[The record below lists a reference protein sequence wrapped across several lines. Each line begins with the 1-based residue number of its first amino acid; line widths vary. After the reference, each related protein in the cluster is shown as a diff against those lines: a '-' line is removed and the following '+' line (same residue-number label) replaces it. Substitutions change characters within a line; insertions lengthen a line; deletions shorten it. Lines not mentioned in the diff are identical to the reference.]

1 MIKKTNA
8 SLEIGGKTL
17 TLEVGNLAK
26 LATSSVLAR
35 LGDTMVLVTVV
46 MGSVRT
52 DIDYF
57 PLTVE
62 YIERLY
68 AGGRIKGSR
77 WVKREGRPTDDAVLT
92 ARLID
97 RSVRPLFPKEFKKE
111 VQIIAT
117 VLSVD
122 GENSPDVLS
131 VVAAS
136 AALAISP
143 IPWKGPV
150 GAVRIGYVKEKDPSA
165 GSGQEYI
172 VNPGIAE
179 SELSE
184 LDLIV
189 TSLKGKTLMLEAGA
203 LQVSEDVVLEGI
215 RKAQIE
221 NDKIIDFIEE
231 FARLQLPMQSI
242 GGQAKK
248 VGVKKEAVN
257 PNTQYE
263 ELIALLEKSYKT
275 EIVELVKSRV
285 SKESSGDSGAF
296 IDQII
301 EQEKSKD
308 KEFNA
313 DKKLLAKAVEYIM
326 FKSIRDNTLNKGARP
341 DGRKIDEIRPIS
353 CEVSVLPRTHGS
365 AIFNRGDTQALT
377 IATLGSPRLEQ
388 LIESAEGEESKR
400 YIHHYNMP
408 PYSVGEAG
416 RIGFT
421 SRREIGH
428 GALGERAIMAV
439 IPTQKE
445 FPYTIRVVSEILS
458 SNGSTSMAAA
468 CGSTLALMDAGVPIK
483 KPVAGIAMGMVS
495 EKDKYVIL
503 TDILGLED
511 FSGDMDFK
519 VAGTDSGITA
529 IQLDVKVLGI
539 TIEQVKEVFEK
550 AKKARLFILE
560 KMIAVVGTGKKSVSE
575 YAPKIEQV
583 QVPVDKIGEVIG
595 PGGRVIKSIIATTGA
610 TVDVEDDGI
619 VTISGTDI
627 EAVAKAV
634 DWVKGIVRE
643 VKVGEIFEEAQ
654 VKRILPFG
662 AFVEFLPGKEGMV
675 HVSKMKEGFVR
686 NPLDVVAIG
695 QKVKVKVVE
704 IDDQGRTNLSMLFG
718 EGGKAGGNI
727 SPKREAPVGNDY
739 GQPQPPVAPAFTS
752 IANANMSPTTPMAPS
767 EHPLARQFRRERFS
781 QGPNRAQGNW
791 RDRRTP
797 TGRALGSGS
806 ADTRFRKSHY

>member
-1 MIKKTNA
+1 MIKKNSA
-8 SLEIGGKTL
+8 SLELGGKTL
-17 TLEVGNLAK
+17 TLEVGQLAQQ
-26 LATSSVLAR
+26 ATSSVLAR

-46 MGSVRT
+46 MGKERT

-77 WVKREGRPTDDAVLT
+77 WVKREGRPTDDATLT

-150 GAVRIGYVKEKDPSA
+150 GSVRMGYVQD
-165 GSGQEYI
+165 QETKKADFI
-172 VNPGIAE
+172 VNPGVVE
-179 SELSE
+179 SDLSE

-203 LQVSEDVVLEGI
+203 QQVSEDIVLEGI
-215 RKAQIE
+215 KKAQIE
-221 NDKIIDFIEE
+221 NDKIIAFIEDFVVE
-231 FARLQLPMQSI
+231 I
-242 GGQAKK
+242 GT
-248 VGVKKEAVN
+248 KKEEAKS
-257 PNTQYE
+257 NTQYQ

-275 EIVELVKSRV
+275 EIVDMIKTRV
-285 SKESSGDSGAF
+285 SKESNGDASEFVDKIVEEQKAKDEDFSGDKKM
-296 IDQII
+296 I
-301 EQEKSKD
+301 E
-308 KEFNA
+308 
-313 DKKLLAKAVEYIM
+313 KAIEYIM
-326 FKSIRDNTLNKGARP
+326 FKALRDSTLNKGVRP

-353 CEVSVLPRTHGS
+353 CQVGILPRTHGS

-377 IATLGSPRLEQ
+377 IATLGSPRMEQ

-428 GALGERAIMAV
+428 GALGERSIMAV
-439 IPTQKE
+439 IPTQAE

-458 SNGSTSMAAA
+458 SNGSTSMAAT
-468 CGSTLALMDAGVPIK
+468 CGSTLALLDAGVPIK

-495 EKDKYVIL
+495 DGAKYVIL

-519 VAGTDSGITA
+519 VAGTDSGITG

-539 TIEQVKEVFEK
+539 TENQIKEVFER

-560 KMIAVVGTGKKSVSE
+560 KMIAVAGTGKKAVSE

-583 QVPVDKIGEVIG
+583 QIAVDKIGEVIG

-610 TVDVEDDGI
+610 TVDVEDSGI
-619 VTISGTDI
+619 VTISGTDKD
-627 EAVAKAV
+627 AVAKAV
-634 DWVKGIVRE
+634 EWVKGIVRE
-643 VKVGEIFEEAQ
+643 VKVGEIFEEAE
-654 VKRILPFG
+654 VKRVLPFG

-675 HVSKMKEGFVR
+675 HVSKMAEGFVR
-686 NPLDVVAIG
+686 NPLDVIKLG
-695 QKVKVKVVE
+695 QKVKVKVYE
-704 IDDQGRTNLSMLFG
+704 IDDQGRTNLTMLFG
-718 EGGKAGGNI
+718 EKSGG
-727 SPKREAPVGNDY
+727 SVPPKREVSVNDD
-739 GQPQPPVAPAFTS
+739 QSQPPVVPPAV
-752 IANANMSPTTPMAPS
+752 TTPS
-767 EHPLARQFRRERFS
+767 EHPLSRQFRRERFS
-781 QGPNRAQGNW
+781 QGPNRTQGNW

-797 TGRALGSGS
+797 GGQALGSRP

>member
-1 MIKKTNA
+1 MIKKNSA
-8 SLEIGGKTL
+8 SLELGGKTL
-17 TLEVGNLAK
+17 TLEVGQLAQQ
-26 LATSSVLAR
+26 ATSSVLAR

-46 MGSVRT
+46 MGKERT

-77 WVKREGRPTDDAVLT
+77 WVKREGRPTDDATLT

-150 GAVRIGYVKEKDPSA
+150 GSVRMGYVQD
-165 GSGQEYI
+165 QETKKADFI
-172 VNPGIAE
+172 VNPGVVE
-179 SELSE
+179 SDLSE

-203 LQVSEDVVLEGI
+203 QQVSEDIVLEGI
-215 RKAQIE
+215 KKAQIE
-221 NDKIIDFIEE
+221 NDKIIAFIEDFVVE
-231 FARLQLPMQSI
+231 I
-242 GGQAKK
+242 GT
-248 VGVKKEAVN
+248 KKEEAKS
-257 PNTQYE
+257 NTQYQ

-275 EIVELVKSRV
+275 EIVDMIKTRV
-285 SKESSGDSGAF
+285 SKESNGNASEFVDKIVEEQKAKDEDFSGDKKM
-296 IDQII
+296 I
-301 EQEKSKD
+301 E
-308 KEFNA
+308 
-313 DKKLLAKAVEYIM
+313 KAIEYIM
-326 FKSIRDNTLNKGARP
+326 FKALRDSTLNKGVRP

-353 CEVSVLPRTHGS
+353 CQVGILPRTHGS

-377 IATLGSPRLEQ
+377 IATLGSPRMEQ

-428 GALGERAIMAV
+428 GALGERSIMAV
-439 IPTQKE
+439 IPTQAE

-458 SNGSTSMAAA
+458 SNGSTSMAAT
-468 CGSTLALMDAGVPIK
+468 CGSTLALLDAGVPIK

-495 EKDKYVIL
+495 DGAKYVIL

-519 VAGTDSGITA
+519 VAGTDSGITG

-539 TIEQVKEVFEK
+539 TENQIKEVFER

-560 KMIAVVGTGKKSVSE
+560 KMIAVAGTGKKAVSE

-583 QVPVDKIGEVIG
+583 QIAVDKIGEVIG

-610 TVDVEDDGI
+610 TVDVEDSGI
-619 VTISGTDI
+619 VTISGTDKD
-627 EAVAKAV
+627 AVAKAV
-634 DWVKGIVRE
+634 EWVKGIVRE
-643 VKVGEIFEEAQ
+643 VKVGEIFEEAE
-654 VKRILPFG
+654 VKRVLPFG

-675 HVSKMKEGFVR
+675 HVSKMAEGFVR
-686 NPLDVVAIG
+686 NPLDVIKLG
-695 QKVKVKVVE
+695 QKVKVKVYE
-704 IDDQGRTNLSMLFG
+704 IDDQGRTNLTMLFG
-718 EGGKAGGNI
+718 EKSGG
-727 SPKREAPVGNDY
+727 SVPPKREVPPVPANDDQS
-739 GQPQPPVAPAFTS
+739 QPPIVPPVA
-752 IANANMSPTTPMAPS
+752 TTPS
-767 EHPLARQFRRERFS
+767 EHPLSRQFRRERFS
-781 QGPNRAQGNW
+781 QGINRTQGNW

-797 TGRALGSGS
+797 GGQALGSRP

>member
-46 MGSVRT
+46 MGSART

-203 LQVSEDVVLEGI
+203 LQVSEDVALEGI

>member
-1 MIKKTNA
+1 MIKKTTA

-17 TLEVGNLAK
+17 TLEVGSLAK
-26 LATSSVLAR
+26 QATSSVLAR
-35 LGDTMVLVTVV
+35 LGDTMVLLTVV
-46 MGSVRT
+46 MGKERT

-122 GENSPDVLS
+122 GENAPDTLS

-150 GAVRIGYVKEKDPSA
+150 GTVRMGYVKEKE
-165 GSGQEYI
+165 SGKASFI
-172 VNPGIAE
+172 VNPGMAE

-189 TSLKGKTLMLEAGA
+189 TGLKGKTLMLEAGA
-203 LQVSEDVVLEGI
+203 QQVAEDIALEGI
-215 RKAQIE
+215 EKAQIE
-221 NDKIIDFIEE
+221 NDKIIDFIED
-231 FARLQLPMQSI
+231 F
-242 GGQAKK
+242 AKK
-248 VGVKKEAVN
+248 VGEKKEEAKI
-257 PNTQYE
+257 NTKYH

-275 EIVELVKSRV
+275 EIVAMIKNRAT
-285 SKESSGDSGAF
+285 KESSGDAGEL
-296 IDQII
+296 IEKII
-301 EQEKSKD
+301 EEQKAKD
-308 KEFNA
+308 EDFEG
-313 DKKLLAKAVEYIM
+313 DKKLIAKAIESIM
-326 FKSIRDNTLNKGARP
+326 FKALRDSTLNKGVRP
-341 DGRKIDEIRPIS
+341 DGRKADEIRPIS
-353 CEVSVLPRTHGS
+353 CQVSVLPRTHGS

-377 IATLGSPRLEQ
+377 IATLGSPRMEQ

-428 GALGERAIMAV
+428 GALGERSIMAV
-439 IPTQKE
+439 IPSQTE

-458 SNGSTSMAAA
+458 SNGSTSMAAT

-483 KPVAGIAMGMVS
+483 KMVAGIAMGMVS
-495 EKDKYVIL
+495 DENKYVIL

-519 VAGTDSGITA
+519 VAGTDAGITG
-529 IQLDVKVLGI
+529 IQMDVKVLGI
-539 TIEQVKEVFEK
+539 TIKQIKEVFEK
-550 AKKARLFILE
+550 AKVARLFILE
-560 KMIAVVGTGKKSVSE
+560 KMIAVVGTGRKGVSE

-583 QVPVDKIGEVIG
+583 QIAVDKIGEVIG

-610 TVDVEDDGI
+610 TVDVEDSGI
-619 VTISGTDI
+619 VTISGTDKD
-627 EAVAKAV
+627 AVAKAV

-643 VKVGEIFEEAQ
+643 VKVGEVFEEAE
-654 VKRILPFG
+654 VKRVLPFG

-675 HVSKMKEGFVR
+675 HVSKMAEGFVK
-686 NPLDVVAIG
+686 NPLDVVKIG
-695 QKVKVKVVE
+695 QKVKVKVYE
-704 IDDQGRTNLSMLFG
+704 IDDQGRTNLTMLFG
-718 EGGKAGGNI
+718 EKTGGNI
-727 SPKREAPVGNDY
+727 PPKREAPVSNDQ
-739 GQPQPPVAPAFTS
+739 GPQVPSAPVFTSAPAFTPDPANTKPVAP
-752 IANANMSPTTPMAPS
+752 IAPITPV
-767 EHPLARQFRRERFS
+767 EHPLSRQFKRERFS
-781 QGPNRAQGNW
+781 QGLNRTQGNW
-791 RDRRTP
+791 RDRRSPGAP
-797 TGRALGSGS
+797 TYGSRS
-806 ADTRFRKSHY
+806 TDTRFRKPHY

>member
-1 MIKKTNA
+1 MNKNKKTTA
-8 SLEIGGKTL
+8 TLEIGGKTL
-17 TLEVGNLAK
+17 TLEVGSLAQQ
-26 LATSSVLAR
+26 ATSAVLAR
-35 LGDTMVLVTVV
+35 LGDTMVLLTVV
-46 MGSVRT
+46 MGKERP

-62 YIERLY
+62 YVERLY

-77 WVKREGRPTDDAVLT
+77 WVKREGRPTDEAILT
-92 ARLID
+92 GRLID
-97 RSVRPLFPKEFKKE
+97 RSIRPLFPKTFKKE
-111 VQIIAT
+111 VQVIAT

-122 GENSPDVLS
+122 GENSPDILS
-131 VVAAS
+131 VVATS

-150 GAVRIGYVKEKDPSA
+150 GAVRMGYVNNKENGKSDFV
-165 GSGQEYI
+165 
-172 VNPGIAE
+172 VNPGMAE

-203 LQVSEDVVLEGI
+203 QQIAEDIVLEGI
-215 RKAQIE
+215 KKAQAE
-221 NDKIIDFIEE
+221 NERIITFIED
-231 FARLQLPMQSI
+231 FAKQV
-242 GGQAKK
+242 GQ
-248 VGVKKEAVN
+248 KKEEVK
-257 PNTQYE
+257 PNT
-263 ELIALLEKSYKT
+263 ELLELVAVLEKSYRT
-275 EIVELVKSRV
+275 EIVTMIKERI
-285 SKESSGDSGAF
+285 SKELRGDPGEF
-296 IDQII
+296 IDKII
-301 EQEKSKD
+301 EEQKAKD
-308 KEFNA
+308 KDFTE
-313 DKKLLAKAVEYIM
+313 DKKLIAIAIEHIM
-326 FKSIRDNTLNKGARP
+326 FKCLRENTLEKGIRP
-341 DGRKIDEIRPIS
+341 DGRKVDEIRPIS
-353 CEVSVLPRTHGS
+353 CQISVLPRTHGS

-377 IATLGSPRLEQ
+377 IATLGSPRMEQ

-416 RIGFT
+416 RFGFT

-439 IPTQKE
+439 IPSQTE

-458 SNGSTSMAAA
+458 SNGSTSMAAT

-495 EKDKYVIL
+495 KDDKYVIL

-529 IQLDVKVLGI
+529 IQLDVKILGL
-539 TIEQVKEVFEK
+539 TIEQIKEVFAK
-550 AKKARLFILE
+550 AKIARLFILE
-560 KMIAVVGTGKKSVSE
+560 KIIAVAGAGRKGVSE

-610 TVDVEDDGI
+610 TVDVEDSGI
-619 VTISGTDI
+619 VTISGTDKD
-627 EAVAKAV
+627 AVAKAV
-634 DWVKGIVRE
+634 EWVKGIVRE
-643 VKVGEIFEEAQ
+643 VKVGEIFEEAE
-654 VKRILPFG
+654 VKRVLNFG

-675 HVSKMKEGFVR
+675 HVSKMAEGFVR
-686 NPLDVVAIG
+686 NPLDVVKIG
-695 QKVKVKVVE
+695 QKVKVKVYE
-704 IDDQGRTNLSMLFG
+704 IDDQGRTNLTMLFG
-718 EGGKAGGNI
+718 EKTGGNI
-727 SPKREAPVGNDY
+727 PSKKEGPIVNDDQGQIPPTPTFTPRAAANTIPMTPV
-739 GQPQPPVAPAFTS
+739 
-752 IANANMSPTTPMAPS
+752 APS
-767 EHPLARQFRRERFS
+767 EHPLSRQFRRERFS
-781 QGPNRAQGNW
+781 QGSNRAQGNW

-797 TGRALGSGS
+797 GGPALGSRP
-806 ADTRFRKSHY
+806 ADSRFRKSHY

>member
-1 MIKKTNA
+1 MTTNKKTTA
-8 SLEIGGKTL
+8 TLEIGGKTL
-17 TLEVGNLAK
+17 TLEIGTLAQQ
-26 LATSSVLAR
+26 ATSSVLAR
-35 LGDTMVLVTVV
+35 LGDTMVLLTVV
-46 MGSVRT
+46 MGKERT

-77 WVKREGRPTDDAVLT
+77 WVKREGRPTDDAILT

-136 AALAISP
+136 AALAMSP

-150 GAVRIGYVKEKDPSA
+150 GTVRIGYVKDKE
-165 GSGQEYI
+165 SGKSDFI
-172 VNPGIAE
+172 VNPGMAE

-189 TSLKGKTLMLEAGA
+189 TGLKGPLRSEASKTLMLEAGA
-203 LQVSEDVVLEGI
+203 LQVAEDIVLEGI
-215 RKAQIE
+215 KKAQIE
-221 NDKIIDFIEE
+221 NDKIISFIED
-231 FARLQLPMQSI
+231 F
-242 GGQAKK
+242 AKK
-248 VGVKKEAVN
+248 NETKKENVK
-257 PNTQYE
+257 PNTQYQ
-263 ELIALLEKSYKT
+263 ELIALLEKSYQT
-275 EIVELVKSRV
+275 EIVGMIKNRV
-285 SKESSGDSGAF
+285 TKESSGDASEF
-296 IDQII
+296 IEKII
-301 EQEKSKD
+301 EEQKNKD
-308 KEFNA
+308 EDFA
-313 DKKLLAKAVEYIM
+313 GDKKLIAKAIESIM
-326 FKSIRDNTLNKGARP
+326 FKALRESTLAKGIRP

-353 CEVSVLPRTHGS
+353 CQVSVLPRTHGS

-377 IATLGSPRLEQ
+377 IATLGSPRMEQ

-428 GALGERAIMAV
+428 GALGERSIMAV
-439 IPTQKE
+439 IPTQAE

-458 SNGSTSMAAA
+458 SNGSTSMAAT

-495 EKDKYVIL
+495 DGAKYVIL

-519 VAGTDSGITA
+519 VAGTDSGITG

-539 TIEQVKEVFEK
+539 TIDQIKEVFER

-560 KMIAVVGTGKKSVSE
+560 KMIAVVGIGKKAVSE

-610 TVDVEDDGI
+610 TVDVEDSGI
-619 VTISGTDI
+619 VTISGTDKN
-627 EAVAKAV
+627 AVMKAV
-634 DWVKGIVRE
+634 EWVKGIVRE
-643 VKVGEIFEEAQ
+643 VEVGEIFEEAE
-654 VKRILPFG
+654 VKRVLPFG

-675 HVSKMKEGFVR
+675 HVSKMAEGFVR
-686 NPLDVVAIG
+686 NPLDIVKLG
-695 QKVKVKVVE
+695 QKVKVKVIEVDE
-704 IDDQGRTNLSMLFG
+704 QGRTNLTMLFG
-718 EGGKAGGNI
+718 EKSGSVPGG
-727 SPKREAPVGNDY
+727 SVPPKREGPVNEN
-739 GQPQPPVAPAFTS
+739 QPSVLPASGFPPAAT
-752 IANANMSPTTPMAPS
+752 APS
-767 EHPLARQFRRERFS
+767 EHPLSRQFRRERFS

-797 TGRALGSGS
+797 GGQALGSTPAGS
-806 ADTRFRKSHY
+806 RFRKSHY

>member
-1 MIKKTNA
+1 MKTQKISA
-8 SLEIGGKTL
+8 SLEVGGKTL
-17 TLEVGNLAK
+17 TLEVGELARQ
-26 LATSSVLAR
+26 ATSSVLAR

-46 MGSVRT
+46 MGKERT

-62 YIERLY
+62 YVERLY

-77 WVKREGRPTDDAVLT
+77 WVKREGRPTDDAILT
-92 ARLID
+92 GRLID
-97 RSVRPLFPKEFKKE
+97 RSVRPLFPKGFKKE

-143 IPWKGPV
+143 IPWSGPV
-150 GAVRIGYVKEKDPSA
+150 GAVRIGYVQDKESKKADF
-165 GSGQEYI
+165 I
-172 VNPGIAE
+172 VNPGMAQ

-203 LQVSEDVVLEGI
+203 QQISEDIVLDGI
-215 RKAQIE
+215 KKAQIE
-221 NDKIIDFIEE
+221 NDKIIDFIED
-231 FARLQLPMQSI
+231 F
-242 GGQAKK
+242 AKK
-248 VGVKKEAVN
+248 VNPPAGGKKEEVKVN
-257 PNTQYE
+257 T
-263 ELIALLEKSYKT
+263 ELLELVALLEKSYKT
-275 EIVELVKSRV
+275 EIISMIKDRI
-285 SKESSGDSGAF
+285 SKELSGDPGVF
-296 IDQII
+296 IDKII
-301 EQEKSKD
+301 EEQKAKD
-308 KEFNA
+308 EDFSA
-313 DKKLLAKAVEYIM
+313 DKKLIAIAIEYIM
-326 FKSIRDNTLNKGARP
+326 FKNLRENTLTKGIRP

-353 CEVSVLPRTHGS
+353 CKVSVLPRTHGS
-365 AIFNRGDTQALT
+365 ALFNRGDTQALT
-377 IATLGSPRLEQ
+377 IATLGSPRMEQ

-408 PYSVGEAG
+408 PYSTGEAG
-416 RIGFT
+416 RLGVT

-439 IPTQKE
+439 IPSQAE

-458 SNGSTSMAAA
+458 SNGSTSMAAT
-468 CGSTLALMDAGVPIK
+468 CGSTLALMDAGVPLK

-495 EKDKYVIL
+495 KDDKYVIL

-529 IQLDVKVLGI
+529 IQLDVKILGLK
-539 TIEQVKEVFEK
+539 IEQIKEVFEK
-550 AKKARLFILE
+550 AKVARLFILE
-560 KMIAVVGTGKKSVSE
+560 KIIAVVGTGKKNVSE

-583 QVPVDKIGEVIG
+583 QIPVDKIGEVIG

-610 TVDVEDDGI
+610 TVDVEDSGI
-619 VTISGTDI
+619 VTISGTDKD
-627 EAVAKAV
+627 AVAKAV

-643 VKVGEIFEEAQ
+643 VKVGEIFPEAE

-686 NPLDVVAIG
+686 NPLDVVQIG

-718 EGGKAGGNI
+718 ETGGNI
-727 SPKREAPVGNDY
+727 PPKKEGPRDDDQSQIAQAPV
-739 GQPQPPVAPAFTS
+739 AA
-752 IANANMSPTTPMAPS
+752 APS
-767 EHPLARQFRRERFS
+767 EHPLSRQFKRERFS
-781 QGPNRAQGNW
+781 QGPNRAQGSW
-791 RDRRTP
+791 RNRRP
-797 TGRALGSGS
+797 SGGPALGSRP

>member
-1 MIKKTNA
+1 MNTNKKTTA
-8 SLEIGGKTL
+8 TMEIGGKTL
-17 TLEVGNLAK
+17 TLETGSLAK
-26 LATSSVLAR
+26 QATSSVLAR

-46 MGSVRT
+46 MGRERT

-62 YIERLY
+62 YVERLY

-77 WVKREGRPTDDAVLT
+77 WVKREGRPTDDAILT

-97 RSVRPLFPKEFKKE
+97 RSVRPLFPKELKKE

-122 GENSPDVLS
+122 GENSPDILS
-131 VVAAS
+131 VVATS

-150 GAVRIGYVKEKDPSA
+150 GAVRIGHVTDKETKKS
-165 GSGQEYI
+165 EFI
-172 VNPGIAE
+172 VNPGVAE

-203 LQVSEDVVLEGI
+203 LQIAESTALEGI
-215 RKAQIE
+215 KKAQAE
-221 NDKIIDFIEE
+221 NDKIISFIED
-231 FARLQLPMQSI
+231 F
-242 GGQAKK
+242 AKK
-248 VGVKKEAVN
+248 IGAKKEEVK
-257 PNTQYE
+257 PNTEFQ
-263 ELIALLEKSYKT
+263 ELVALLEKSYKA
-275 EIVELVKSRV
+275 EIVELVKNRV
-285 SKESSGDSGAF
+285 NKESSGDSGAF

-301 EQEKSKD
+301 EQEKAKD
-308 KEFNA
+308 EEFKA
-313 DKKLLAKAVEYIM
+313 DKKLMAKAIEYIM
-326 FKSIRDNTLNKGARP
+326 FKSIRANTLEKGVRP

-377 IATLGSPRLEQ
+377 IVTLGSPRLEQ

-416 RIGFT
+416 RFGFT

-428 GALGERAIMAV
+428 GALGERAIMGV
-439 IPTQKE
+439 IPNQAE

-458 SNGSTSMAAA
+458 SNGSTSMAAT

-495 EKDKYVIL
+495 KDDKYVIL

-519 VAGTDSGITA
+519 VAGTDSGVTA
-529 IQLDVKVLGI
+529 IQLDVKILGL
-539 TIEQVKEVFEK
+539 TISQIEEVFER

-560 KMIAVVGTGKKSVSE
+560 KMIAVVGTGKKAVSE

-583 QVPVDKIGEVIG
+583 QIPTDRIGEVIG
-595 PGGRVIKSIIATTGA
+595 PGGRVIKNIIATTGA
-610 TVDVEDDGI
+610 TVDVEDSGV
-619 VTISGTDI
+619 VTISGTDA
-627 EAVAKAV
+627 EAVVKAV

-643 VKVGEIFEEAQ
+643 VKVGEIFENGI

-675 HVSKMKEGFVR
+675 HVSKMAEGFVR
-686 NPLDVVAIG
+686 NPLDVVQIG
-695 QKVKVKVVE
+695 QEVKVKVIE

-718 EGGKAGGNI
+718 ENKAGENVP
-727 SPKREAPVGNDY
+727 PKREDPADDDQSQIPA
-739 GQPQPPVAPAFTS
+739 APAVAT
-752 IANANMSPTTPMAPS
+752 PS

-781 QGPNRAQGNW
+781 KGPNRAQGNW
-791 RDRRTP
+791 RDRRSSGG
-797 TGRALGSGS
+797 TGTSGQ
-806 ADTRFRKSHY
+806 ANPRFRKSHY

>member
-1 MIKKTNA
+1 MKNQKISA

-17 TLEVGNLAK
+17 TLETGSLAQQ
-26 LATSSVLAR
+26 ATASVLAR
-35 LGDTMVLVTVV
+35 LGDTMVLLTVV
-46 MGSVRT
+46 MGKERT
-52 DIDYF
+52 DVDYF

-62 YIERLY
+62 YVERLY

-77 WVKREGRPTDDAVLT
+77 WVKREGRPTDDAILA

-143 IPWKGPV
+143 IPWEGPV
-150 GAVRIGYVKEKDPSA
+150 GAVRIGYVKDKESGKA
-165 GSGQEYI
+165 GFI
-172 VNPGIAE
+172 VNPGMAE

-203 LQVSEDVVLEGI
+203 LQVPETIVLEGVE
-215 RKAQIE
+215 KAQAE
-221 NDKIIDFIEE
+221 NDKIIDFIEDMVKE
-231 FARLQLPMQSI
+231 I
-242 GGQAKK
+242 GAKK
-248 VGVKKEAVN
+248 EGVK
-257 PNTQYE
+257 PNTTYL
-263 ELIALLEKSYKT
+263 ELIALLEKSYKD
-275 EIVELVKSRV
+275 EIVGMIKSRMT
-285 SKESSGDSGAF
+285 KESSGDASEF
-296 IDQII
+296 IEKII
-301 EQEKSKD
+301 EEQKARDED
-308 KEFNA
+308 FEG
-313 DKKLLAKAVEYIM
+313 DKKLIAKAIESIM
-326 FKSIRDNTLNKGARP
+326 FKSLRESTLIKGIRP
-341 DGRKIDEIRPIS
+341 DGRKKDEIRPIS
-353 CEVSVLPRTHGS
+353 CQIGVLPRTHGS

-377 IATLGSPRLEQ
+377 IATLGSPRMEQ

-408 PYSVGEAG
+408 PYSVGEAK
-416 RIGFT
+416 RFGFT

-428 GALGERAIMAV
+428 GALGERSIMAV
-439 IPTQKE
+439 IPTQAE

-458 SNGSTSMAAA
+458 SNGSTSMAAT

-495 EKDKYVIL
+495 KDEKYVIL

-519 VAGTDSGITA
+519 VAGTDSGITG
-529 IQLDVKVLGI
+529 IQMDVKVLGV

-550 AKKARLFILE
+550 AKVARLFILG
-560 KMIAVVGTGKKSVSE
+560 KMLEVIRESRKGVSN

-610 TVDVEDDGI
+610 AVDVEDTGI
-619 VTISGTDI
+619 VTISGTDKD
-627 EAVAKAV
+627 AVAKAV
-634 DWVKGIVRE
+634 EWVKGIVRE
-643 VKVGEIFEEAQ
+643 VKVGEVFEEAE
-654 VKRILPFG
+654 VKRVLPFG

-675 HVSKMKEGFVR
+675 HVSKMAEGFVK
-686 NPLDVVAIG
+686 NPLDVVKLG
-695 QKVKVKVVE
+695 QKVKVKVYEV
-704 IDDQGRTNLSMLFG
+704 DDQGRINLTMLFG
-718 EGGKAGGNI
+718 EKRGG
-727 SPKREAPVGNDY
+727 SVPPRREVPVNDD
-739 GQPQPPVAPAFTS
+739 QTQPPIIPPVVAAT
-752 IANANMSPTTPMAPS
+752 PS
-767 EHPLARQFRRERFS
+767 EHPLARQFKRERFS
-781 QGPNRAQGNW
+781 QGPDRTQGNW

-797 TGRALGSGS
+797 GGPALGARPASS
-806 ADTRFRKSHY
+806 RFRKSHY

>member
-1 MIKKTNA
+1 MIKKNSA
-8 SLEIGGKTL
+8 SLELGGKTL
-17 TLEVGNLAK
+17 TLEVGQLAQQ
-26 LATSSVLAR
+26 ATSSVLAR

-46 MGSVRT
+46 MGKERT

-77 WVKREGRPTDDAVLT
+77 WVKREGRPTDDATLT

-150 GAVRIGYVKEKDPSA
+150 GSVRMGYVQD
-165 GSGQEYI
+165 QETKKADFI
-172 VNPGIAE
+172 VNPGVVE
-179 SELSE
+179 SDLSE

-203 LQVSEDVVLEGI
+203 QQVSEDIVLEGI
-215 RKAQIE
+215 KKAQIE
-221 NDKIIDFIEE
+221 NDKIIAFIEDFVVE
-231 FARLQLPMQSI
+231 I
-242 GGQAKK
+242 GT
-248 VGVKKEAVN
+248 KKEEAKS
-257 PNTQYE
+257 NTQYQ

-275 EIVELVKSRV
+275 EIVDMIKTRV
-285 SKESSGDSGAF
+285 SKESNGDASEFVDKIVEEQKAKDEDFSGDKKM
-296 IDQII
+296 I
-301 EQEKSKD
+301 E
-308 KEFNA
+308 
-313 DKKLLAKAVEYIM
+313 KAIEYIM
-326 FKSIRDNTLNKGARP
+326 FKALRDSTLNKGVRP

-353 CEVSVLPRTHGS
+353 CQVGILPRTHGS

-377 IATLGSPRLEQ
+377 IATLGSPRMEQ

-428 GALGERAIMAV
+428 GALGERSIMAV
-439 IPTQKE
+439 IPTQAE

-458 SNGSTSMAAA
+458 SNGSTSMAAT

-495 EKDKYVIL
+495 DGAKYVIL

-519 VAGTDSGITA
+519 VAGTDSGITG

-539 TIEQVKEVFEK
+539 TENQIKEVFER

-560 KMIAVVGTGKKSVSE
+560 KMIAVAGTGKKAVSE

-583 QVPVDKIGEVIG
+583 QVPVEKIGEIIG

-610 TVDVEDDGI
+610 TVDVEDSGI
-619 VTISGTDI
+619 VTISGTDKD
-627 EAVAKAV
+627 AVAKAV
-634 DWVKGIVRE
+634 EWVKGIVRE
-643 VKVGEIFEEAQ
+643 VKVGEIFEEAE
-654 VKRILPFG
+654 VKRVLPFG

-675 HVSKMKEGFVR
+675 HVSKMAEGFVR
-686 NPLDVVAIG
+686 NPLDVIKLG
-695 QKVKVKVVE
+695 QKVKVKVYE
-704 IDDQGRTNLSMLFG
+704 IDDQGRTNLTMLFG
-718 EGGKAGGNI
+718 EKSGG
-727 SPKREAPVGNDY
+727 SVPPKREVPPVPANDDQS
-739 GQPQPPVAPAFTS
+739 QPPIVPPVA
-752 IANANMSPTTPMAPS
+752 TTPS
-767 EHPLARQFRRERFS
+767 EHPLSRQFRRERFS
-781 QGPNRAQGNW
+781 QGINRTQGNW

-797 TGRALGSGS
+797 GGQALGSRP

>member
-1 MIKKTNA
+1 MTKKLSA
-8 SLEIGGKTL
+8 VLEIGGKTL
-17 TLEVGNLAK
+17 KLEVGSLAQQ
-26 LATSSVLAR
+26 ATSSVLAR

-46 MGSVRT
+46 MGKERT

-62 YIERLY
+62 YVERLY

-77 WVKREGRPTDDAVLT
+77 WVKREGRPTDDAVLS

-111 VQIIAT
+111 VQIIST

-131 VVAAS
+131 VVATS

-150 GAVRIGYVKEKDPSA
+150 GAVRIGYVNPPAGGKESPST
-165 GSGQEYI
+165 GSEFI

-203 LQVSEDVVLEGI
+203 LQVSEDIALDAI
-215 RKAQIE
+215 KKAQIE
-221 NDKIIDFIEE
+221 NDKIIDFIED
-231 FARLQLPMQSI
+231 F
-242 GGQAKK
+242 AKK
-248 VGVKKEAVN
+248 VNPPAGGKKEDVK
-257 PNTQYE
+257 PNTE
-263 ELIALLEKSYKT
+263 FAELIALLEKSYKD
-275 EIVELVKSRV
+275 EIIGMIKGRLTKEL
-285 SKESSGDSGAF
+285 SGNPGEF
-296 IDQII
+296 IDKII
-301 EQEKSKD
+301 EEQKVKD
-308 KEFNA
+308 EEFNT
-313 DKKLLAKAVEYIM
+313 DKKLIAKAVESIM
-326 FKSIRDNTLNKGARP
+326 FKAIRENTLSHGVRP

-353 CEVSVLPRTHGS
+353 CQVSVLPRTHGS

-377 IATLGSPRLEQ
+377 IVTLGSPRLEQ

-416 RIGFT
+416 RFGFT

-439 IPTQKE
+439 IPTQTE

-458 SNGSTSMAAA
+458 SNGSTSMAAT
-468 CGSTLALMDAGVPIK
+468 CGSTLALIDAGVPIK
-483 KPVAGIAMGMVS
+483 KPVAGIAMGLVS
-495 EKDKYVIL
+495 KDDKYVIL

-529 IQLDVKVLGI
+529 IQLDVKILGL
-539 TIEQVKEVFEK
+539 TINQIKEVFER
-550 AKKARLFILE
+550 ALKARLFILE
-560 KMIAVVGTGKKSVSE
+560 KMIAVVGTGKKGVSE

-583 QVPVDKIGEVIG
+583 QIPVDRIGEVIG
-595 PGGRVIKSIIATTGA
+595 PGGRVIKNIIATTGA
-610 TVDVEDDGI
+610 TVDVEDSGI
-619 VTISGTDI
+619 VTISGTDVN
-627 EAVAKAV
+627 AVAKAV
-634 DWVKGIVRE
+634 EWVKGITRE
-643 VKVGEIFEEAQ
+643 VKVGEIFEEAE

-686 NPLDVVAIG
+686 NPLDVVNIG
-695 QKVKVKVVE
+695 QKVKVKVIE
-704 IDDQGRTNLSMLFG
+704 IDEQGRTNLSMLFG
-718 EGGKAGGNI
+718 EKTGNV
-727 SPKREAPVGNDY
+727 PPRGDDQ
-739 GQPQPPVAPAFTS
+739 QPTVPTS
-752 IANANMSPTTPMAPS
+752 MPTTAPIATTPS
-767 EHPLARQFRRERFS
+767 EHPLSRQFRRERFS
-781 QGPNRAQGNW
+781 EGPNRATGNW

-797 TGRALGSGS
+797 GGPALGSRPAGS
-806 ADTRFRKSHY
+806 RFRKSHY